1 MYQSPYIRE
10 NTHRSQLTRRALLS
24 LALLVSFVAGVAI
37 FMFLYSSLIE
47 TNVESKEPKKVFA
60 VAFSMAMC
68 LSVIGVLYHLSN
80 TRSTPPV

>member
-1 MYQSPYIRE
+1 
-10 NTHRSQLTRRALLS
+10 
-24 LALLVSFVAGVAI
+24 
-37 FMFLYSSLIE
+37 MFLYSSLIE

-60 VAFSMAMC
+60 VVFNMAMC